1 MEHGIFHFL
10 LPSPLDRFPFLLS
23 NLELAIEGLSS
34 LVSILEKNESVQEEF
49 KDFKSG
55 HAFFL

>member
-1 MEHGIFHFL
+1 MEHGISHFL

-34 LVSILEKNESVQEEF
+34 LVSIHEKKESVQEEV